1 MHGCDALQHTP
12 AGCVVLGFMHRRL
25 LTFYMP
31 SRICRVLNMS
41 PLHALL
47 QGGGRAGSQATERRR
62 FLESLARCCQV
73 REQ

>member
-1 MHGCDALQHTP
+1 MHGCAAAHASWLSFAGVYALAPADLQHALSHLP
-12 AGCVVLGFMHRRL
+12 RAE
-25 LTFYMP
+25 
-31 SRICRVLNMS
+31 MS

-62 FLESLARCCQV
+62 FLEALARCCQV